1 MSTRRSVLRTDSLA
15 LTMGNEQRRTMKADE
30 RYRSILSVLRDEGR
44 IDAKELASRFAV
56 TGETLR
62 KDLIQ
67 LEALGRL
74 RRVHGGALPPE
85 SIMYESDVS
94 LRLEFPREKA
104 RIAEAALAEVPASGS
119 ILVDSGSTTA
129 RLAERM
135 PGDRDLVVFT
145 NAMAIA
151 TELAERRRLA
161 VHVIGGRLR
170 AETNANVGSAAERA
184 LDEINVDV
192 AFLGTNG
199 ISARRG
205 LTTPDPAEAAV
216 KRAMLSTT
224 RRRVL
229 LCDHSKF
236 DAVSGVQ
243 HARLDDIDLIITDR
257 EPSASMQQVLE
268 RANVEIR
275 VAGA

>member
-1 MSTRRSVLRTDSLA
+1 
-15 LTMGNEQRRTMKADE
+15 MGNEQRRTMKADE

-104 RIAEAALAEVPASGS
+104 RIAETALAEVPASGS

-151 TELAERRRLA
+151 QPNSPNADASPFTSSEDAFAPRRMPTSVRRQS
-161 VHVIGGRLR
+161 GRWTR
-170 AETNANVGSAAERA
+170 SMSTWRFSVRTA
-184 LDEINVDV
+184 
-192 AFLGTNG
+192 
-199 ISARRG
+199 SARGEVSPPPILQRPPSNGRCSRPRG
-205 LTTPDPAEAAV
+205 DGFCREP
-216 KRAMLSTT
+216 
-224 RRRVL
+224 
-229 LCDHSKF
+229 DHSKF

-243 HARLDDIDLIITDR
+243 HARLDYIDLIITDR

>member
-1 MSTRRSVLRTDSLA
+1 MLNRHLVHRPGSLA
-15 LTMGNEQRRTMKADE
+15 LTMGNEGSRTMKADE

-44 IDAKELASRFAV
+44 IDAKELASRFGV
-56 TGETLR
+56 TGETMR

-67 LEALGRL
+67 LESLGRL

-104 RIAEAALAEVPASGS
+104 RIAEAALAELPKSGS
-119 ILVDSGSTTA
+119 VLIDAGSTTA

-145 NAMAIA
+145 NALSIA
-151 TELAERRRLA
+151 TELAVRRRLA

-170 AETNANVGSAAERA
+170 AETQANVGSEAEQA
-184 LDEINVDV
+184 LDGINVDV
-192 AFLGTNG
+192 AFLGTNA
-199 ISARRG
+199 ISTSRG

-216 KRAMLSTT
+216 KHAMLATT

-236 DAVSGVQ
+236 EAVSGVR
-243 HARLDDIDLIITDR
+243 HAQLEDIDLLITDR
-257 EPSASMQQVLE
+257 EPTKHMMQALA
-268 RANVEIR
+268 RAHVEIR
-275 VAGA
+275 VIEE